1 MAVFDVL
8 FTTVVLAVLIAEGKI
23 RWRLREFV
31 HQYKL
36 RSTDDAEEWSLR
48 VFLSI

>member
-23 RWRLREFV
+23 RWRLRGFV
-31 HQYKL
+31 HPQGTSCKAV
-36 RSTDDAEEWSLR
+36 TANPDDAEE
-48 VFLSI
+48 

>member
-1 MAVFDVL
+1 MAVLDVL

-31 HQYKL
+31 HPQG
-36 RSTDDAEEWSLR
+36 RSCKAVTANPDDAEE
-48 VFLSI
+48 